1 MPNIITVHRPEL
13 TEAERT
19 KRMAAIK
26 AAAVRL
32 IIATEQ
38 NKVHKSKK
46 EVTEE

>member
-19 KRMAAIK
+19 KRTAAIK

-32 IIATEQ
+32 LIATEQ
-38 NKVHKSKK
+38 TKVHKNERK
-46 EVTEE
+46 